1 MAFGD
6 FARGSHLETMPRR
19 WGGQCCT
26 AVWPAVTIVATTVDR
41 GGSAAIGMRQ
51 TEALAACA
59 VRPPREPRRLASAC
73 AGRAIATIWRNIP
86 ISLAGRCPLGGY
98 GVCRAMAPISRT
110 LNRSFC
116 PNRRSELKQ

>member
-26 AVWPAVTIVATTVDR
+26 AVWPAVTIIATTVDR

-51 TEALAACA
+51 TEALGG
-59 VRPPREPRRLASAC
+59 VRGSPAERTATPGIGLCRSCNRHDMAQYPR
-73 AGRAIATIWRNIP
+73 
-86 ISLAGRCPLGGY
+86 
-98 GVCRAMAPISRT
+98 
-110 LNRSFC
+110 
-116 PNRRSELKQ
+116 

>member
-6 FARGSHLETMPRR
+6 FARGSHLETMLRR

-26 AVWPAVTIVATTVDR
+26 AVWPAVTIIATTVDR

-73 AGRAIATIWRNIP
+73 AGRAIATIWRNIHV
-86 ISLAGRCPLGGY
+86 SFAGRCP
-98 GVCRAMAPISRT
+98 RT
-110 LNRSFC
+110 ASVVPWRLLAERLIARFVQTDV
-116 PNRRSELKQ
+116 PN